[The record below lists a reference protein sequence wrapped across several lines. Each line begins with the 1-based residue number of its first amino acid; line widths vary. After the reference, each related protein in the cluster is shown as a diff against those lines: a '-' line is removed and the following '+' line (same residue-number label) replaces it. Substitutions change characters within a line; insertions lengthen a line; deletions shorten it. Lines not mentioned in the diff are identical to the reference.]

1 MTIPVHEIAGGVSR
15 LAPPTTT
22 PRRRRR
28 RNLAPYLLSA
38 PASAFALF
46 FTVFT
51 LIYTVGASFTDWD
64 LARQDTSFVGWEN
77 YRRALGD
84 GLLWSALSASGLFV
98 VGVVSLSIAA
108 GFLIA
113 VLLNNK
119 FRGRTLVRVIVVL
132 PWVLSEIA
140 TGVVAR
146 ILLSGNGV
154 ISSTLA
160 SVGIHFDPL
169 ANSAGA
175 MLMLIL
181 VESWRSIGLVTVM
194 ALAGL
199 QAIPPALYE
208 AARLDG
214 AGAFRIVRSIIF
226 PLSRPTLLIA
236 AILLAIGNFN
246 LVTIIF
252 ALTGGGPLGATQ
264 TSAFYMYKQSFEYY
278 ALGYGS
284 TVAVV
289 MSVVNILAIVAF
301 VYAQRERRVKQ

>member
-1 MTIPVHEIAGGVSR
+1 MTVTSR
-15 LAPPTTT
+15 DVVRQVPSVAPSVTARRH
-22 PRRRRR
+22 RRRSI
-28 RNLAPYLLSA
+28 APYLLSA

-51 LIYTVGASFTDWD
+51 LIYTVGASFTNWD
-64 LARQDTSFVGWEN
+64 LAQQDTSFVGWDN

-84 GLLWSALSASGLFV
+84 GLLWSALSASGFFV
-98 VGVVSLSIAA
+98 VGVVSVSIVA

-113 VLLNNK
+113 VLLNNQ

-154 ISSTLA
+154 ISTTLA
-160 SVGIHFDPL
+160 SIGIHFDPL
-169 ANSAGA
+169 ASSTGA
-175 MLMLIL
+175 MVMLIL
-181 VESWRSIGLVTVM
+181 VGSWRSIGLVTVM

-199 QAIPPALYE
+199 QAIPPELYE

-214 AGAFRIVRSIIF
+214 AGTIRMIRSIIF

-284 TVAVV
+284 TVAVA
-289 MSVVNILAIVAF
+289 MSLINVLAIVAF
-301 VYAQRERRVKQ
+301 VYAQRERGVKR